1 MSLKMNQN
9 KGNFLSDKQLKLLLD
24 KVRVLNSDVFES
36 QVPNEYSIENLI
48 NEFDFCYDKIKS
60 NEKKIDEIIKHFE
73 YCFINRVFKP
83 FERSEETDKL
93 DVLKMC
99 FNIFSEEI
107 QSEII
112 SKNYFNRIMNGIPLI
127 MLVFN
132 NEGNISFANSES
144 IRFLKLK
151 KNFESQNY
159 TTVLPKEILLKCAD
173 FFNLNETNSSDYF
186 EFDVKI
192 NKKLYL
198 AGIIQKIYIQN
209 ALNFIFIARD
219 VTELKNTELKIKN
232 ANIEGQDQERD
243 RISKDLHDSLGQE
256 LTAAK
261 MYIHSAN
268 KIFKSVRDEHVFDNA
283 LNIIVNTIKSIG
295 DICYQ
300 LSPAYLPESNLIVL
314 VEELINRLKN
324 FGTEFI
330 FSPCQLFEF
339 KIKSEELSVYRIIQE
354 FINNSLKHANAK
366 FIFIIFKMSAKN
378 KTLNVKIVDDGKGF
392 DMENTKFN
400 NGIYNIKQRLKVLN
414 TEYQYTSVLGK
425 GTELKFEISN
435 QHFVSTKKGSKKQL

>member
-414 TEYQYTSVLGK
+414 AEYQYTSVLGK